1 MGFHYF
7 FATSQIVLDVR
18 ETNSLKITSEDLT
31 TDLD

>member
-1 MGFHYF
+1 MG
-7 FATSQIVLDVR
+7 TSQTVLDVR